1 MSFLCNVAAGQHT
14 PKSILESSEP
24 RNVILAPALTRPAMG
39 LLPSLLPSLLP
50 PLLPSLLPSLLP
62 PLLPGGR
69 GLQRTWLLTRPMAPL
84 TGDISR
90 VGAVHPETI
99 GPHCLAMLPRSNF
112 SSCRAATTLP
122 VALHGRKGRRA
133 ACVCT
138 GTECTKMCPIIQ
150 NVLNMQNRAI

>member
-1 MSFLCNVAAGQHT
+1 MA
-14 PKSILESSEP
+14 
-24 RNVILAPALTRPAMG
+24 AMG

-62 PLLPGGR
+62 PLLPGGG

-122 VALHGRKGRRA
+122 VALHGRKARRA

-138 GTECTKMCPIIQ
+138 GTECTKMCQIYE
-150 NVLNMQNRAI
+150 MC

>member
-14 PKSILESSEP
+14 PKSISESSEP
-24 RNVILAPALTRPAMG
+24 RNVILAPALTRACHG
-39 LLPSLLPSLLP
+39 AATVAATVAATAAATVAATVAATAAATGR
-50 PLLPSLLPSLLP
+50 
-62 PLLPGGR
+62 GGG
-69 GLQRTWLLTRPMAPL
+69 GLQRIWLLTRPMAPL
-84 TGDISR
+84 TGDISQ

-122 VALHGRKGRRA
+122 VALHGRKARRA

-138 GTECTKMCPIIQ
+138 GTECTKMCQIYQ
-150 NVLNMQNRAI
+150 MC